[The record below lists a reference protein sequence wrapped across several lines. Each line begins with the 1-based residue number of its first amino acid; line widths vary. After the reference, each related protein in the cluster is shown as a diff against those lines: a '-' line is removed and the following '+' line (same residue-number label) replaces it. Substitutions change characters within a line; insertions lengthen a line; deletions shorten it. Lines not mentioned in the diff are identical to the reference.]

1 MKTTLELSNTFSTQ
15 QKGIE
20 KIQPILTLD
29 ANLTYLPN
37 LGPLGV
43 IGRDLISDCAISGHL
58 VLKRQ
63 AIKCAGDYNKSQ
75 SFLTRPKSDMCA
87 Q

>member
-1 MKTTLELSNTFSTQ
+1 MKTTLELSNTFSTLHN
-15 QKGIE
+15 GIE
-20 KIQPILTLD
+20 TIQPILKLD
-29 ANLTYLPN
+29 ANSTYLPN

-63 AIKCAGDYNKSQ
+63 AIKCAGHYIK
-75 SFLTRPKSDMCA
+75 LIVSDKTKK
-87 Q
+87 

>member
-1 MKTTLELSNTFSTQ
+1 MKTTLELSNTFSTLH
-15 QKGIE
+15 KGIQT
-20 KIQPILTLD
+20 IQPISKLD

-43 IGRDLISDCAISGHL
+43 IGRDLISDCAIPGHL

-63 AIKCAGDYNKSQ
+63 AIKCAGHYNKSQ
-75 SFLTRPKSDMCA
+75 SFLTSTKSDMCA

>member
-1 MKTTLELSNTFSTQ
+1 MKTTLELSNTFSTL

-20 KIQPILTLD
+20 TIQPISKLAT
-29 ANLTYLPN
+29 NLTYLPD

-63 AIKCAGDYNKSQ
+63 AIKCAGDNNIRQ
-75 SFLTRPKSDMCA
+75 SFLTKPKSDMCA

>member
-1 MKTTLELSNTFSTQ
+1 MEKLSFSLKFLSGDFYGQSFMETVR
-15 QKGIE
+15 G
-20 KIQPILTLD
+20 P
-29 ANLTYLPN
+29 LTYLPN

-63 AIKCAGDYNKSQ
+63 AIKCAGHYNKSQ

>member
-1 MKTTLELSNTFSTQ
+1 MKTTLELSNTFSTL
-15 QKGIE
+15 QKEIE
-20 KIQPILTLD
+20 TIQPISKLA

-37 LGPLGV
+37 IGPLGV

-63 AIKCAGDYNKSQ
+63 AIKCAGDNNKSQ
-75 SFLTRPKSDMCA
+75 SFLTKTKSDMCA